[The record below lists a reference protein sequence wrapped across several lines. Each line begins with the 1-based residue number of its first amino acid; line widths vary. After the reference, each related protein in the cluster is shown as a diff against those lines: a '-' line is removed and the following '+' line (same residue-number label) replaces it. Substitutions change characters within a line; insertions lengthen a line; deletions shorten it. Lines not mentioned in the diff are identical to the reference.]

1 MTQVNT
7 NMRNEEDFFLL
18 EGAIEICPIRFLMIH
33 TKSISIDQLGVH
45 VPDLGVD
52 LDKINNP

>member
-18 EGAIEICPIRFLMIH
+18 EGAIKICPIRFLMIH